1 MVQVVLT
8 LIVVAALAV
17 VTFFMIRSR
26 LNARAL
32 HAIVDTNELDMLAD
46 ECAKY
51 LSEKIRTD
59 NIGSLN
65 DAANQARLRTA
76 KRLAR
81 SLDRC
86 IYGIEQ
92 DQQIVMAYI
101 KDFLRNEL
109 KDTNECCS
117 LVPFDAPGALTSNF
131 MWEILLYVAE
141 RRYKTKIMSKLNE
154 KYGFDQPIYR
164 DKEDEANPERYIV
177 DSVRLYNIYME
188 EVNDFE
194 FTYDIML
201 DILSRILFS
210 IMYGPGIVTTLRR
223 LDIDGFNLGTSGS
236 IRYHI
241 DPESVTELT
250 AGGIPI
256 YRMENSI
263 WVQINAKW
271 IHFSCLDMQSENE
284 MKRIVTRLSSWG
296 TTAPMTEKKPYKVND
311 AYDGARVT
319 TVRPPSGEG
328 WAVFVRKF
336 SAGLYSKE
344 KLLHKMDAAGN
355 DILKNWNL
363 PSMLMYFLM
372 RSEQTVPFTGQQNT
386 GKTSMMKAVMAD
398 IKMVNIRVLEM
409 SFELAIRELYP
420 WKNVIT
426 VKPTDYVTSSE
437 IQDLLKKTDGYL
449 SMVGEVAEDIVAAR
463 MIQFCLIASAF
474 TIFSHHAKTDEDLI
488 NGLSNSLVACGEYE
502 NHDVAM
508 ATVLDAIKH
517 NVHLDFVKGQRA
529 IAFISE
535 IVKLNE
541 IAPYPEVYDTDSV
554 AKAIVQLTSIQ
565 REFYTRTTDRV
576 RFESRH
582 VLEFNPET
590 MTYETTALYTPETLE
605 NILKKLDEIER
616 RQFIRF
622 YKENWGHLIYKDY
635 SDYKEV
641 LTIE

>member
-1 MVQVVLT
+1 MTQIVLSI
-8 LIVVAALAV
+8 IVIAALV
-17 VTFFMIRSR
+17 GITFVLIRTR
-26 LNARAL
+26 VNQREI
-32 HAIVDTNELDMLAD
+32 HRIVEKTGLEELAE
-46 ECAKY
+46 ECSKY
-51 LSEKIRTD
+51 LSECIRTD
-59 NIGSLN
+59 NLGSMN
-65 DAANQARLRTA
+65 DVTNQTKLRTA
-76 KRLAR
+76 KRLAK

-92 DQQIVMAYI
+92 DMQIVTAYI
-101 KDFLRNEL
+101 KDYLRTTLRDEEACCNIL
-109 KDTNECCS
+109 PLDTP
-117 LVPFDAPGALTSNF
+117 LVLESNYQ
-131 MWEILLYVAE
+131 WEVLLYISE
-141 RRYKTKIMSKLNE
+141 KKYRTKIISKLNE
-154 KYGFDQPIYR
+154 KYRFDEPVLR
-164 DKEDEANPERYIV
+164 TDEDKVNTMRYIV
-177 DSVRLYNIYME
+177 DSKRLEDIFRE
-188 EVNDFE
+188 ELGDYV
-194 FTYDIML
+194 FTYDNML
-201 DILSRILFS
+201 DILARILFS
-210 IMYGPGIVTTLRR
+210 IMYGPGVVTTLRR
-223 LDIDGFNLGTSGS
+223 LDVDGFNLGTSGS

-241 DPESVTELT
+241 DPESYTGPMS
-250 AGGIPI
+250 GGVPT

-271 IHFSCLDMQSENE
+271 IHFSCLDMKTENE

-311 AYDGARVT
+311 GYDGARIT
-319 TVRPPSGEG
+319 TIRPPSGES

-344 KLLHKMDAAGN
+344 KLLHKQDAMGN
-355 DILKNWNL
+355 DILKNWML

-426 VKPTDYVTSSE
+426 VKPTDYVSSSQL
-437 IQDLLKKTDGYL
+437 QDLLKKTDGYL

-488 NGLSNSLVACGEYE
+488 NGLANSLVACGEYE

-508 ATVLDAIKH
+508 STVLDAIKH
-517 NVHLDFVKGQRA
+517 NVHLDFKKDQRA

-535 IVKLNE
+535 IVKLDE
-541 IAPYPEVYDTDSV
+541 IAPYQEIRECKDATT
-554 AKAIVQLTSIQ
+554 ALVQLTQLQ

-582 VLEFNPET
+582 ILEFDQET
-590 MTYETTALYTPETLE
+590 MTYKPTALYTPATLE
-605 NILKKLDEIER
+605 NIIKKLDKDER
-616 RQFIRF
+616 KMFVKF
-622 YKENWGHLIYKDY
+622 YTENWGHLLFKDY
-635 SDYKEV
+635 SNYKEV
-641 LTIE
+641 LAVE